1 LPFAENRKLYTKKKK
16 ENKEKDGS
24 AQKIGRLF
32 GSLAIQIMKIQ
43 KTKLY

>member
-1 LPFAENRKLYTKKKK
+1 MQSICPGAQWLGDK
-16 ENKEKDGS
+16 EYKEKDGS